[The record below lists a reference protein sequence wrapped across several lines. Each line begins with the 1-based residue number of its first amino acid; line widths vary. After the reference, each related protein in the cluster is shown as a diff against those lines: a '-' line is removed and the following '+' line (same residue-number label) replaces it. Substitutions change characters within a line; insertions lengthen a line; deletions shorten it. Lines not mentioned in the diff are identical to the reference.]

1 MKKRVRLMVGMLT
14 LLGIVSCSFAWA
26 HQATIAPRFAARA
39 YAAERASLA
48 APNAAVPAGPQQASS
63 EESRVATREKLRK
76 LLDDFGPRVNVAFK
90 QSQKQPFNFTG
101 VMTQGLTNSESLE
114 IVIGVT
120 ARETIGFRIYPHFK
134 GGYVNV
140 DKVKDSASLMR
151 QLLQLTDQAFLFWGM
166 DSSGDVF
173 CGYTITLE
181 SGFPD
186 EALRVVLSSIHN
198 MDKFVGDMRPAIDG
212 SAAAA
217 PPTPTH

>member
-1 MKKRVRLMVGMLT
+1 VKKRVRLTVGMLT
-14 LLGIVSCSFAWA
+14 LFGIVFCSCVWA
-26 HQATIAPRFAARA
+26 HQATIAPHFAARA
-39 YAAERASLA
+39 YAGERASLA
-48 APNAAVPAGPQQASS
+48 APNAAVPAGPQQPSS

-76 LLDDFGPRVNVAFK
+76 LLDDFGPRINVAFK

-134 GGYVNV
+134 GGYINV
-140 DKVKDSASLMR
+140 DKVKDSAALMR

-217 PPTPTH
+217 PPTPSH